1 MGKKVTQGFGSG
13 GTGHGPR
20 GPQPAG
26 EAAHCGLA
34 GGAIDHGDCTE
45 WFRDWAASLTKEAK
59 GLAEE
64 QAERDRETEEECES

>member
-26 EAAHCGLA
+26 EAAHCGPP
-34 GGAIDHGDCTE
+34 GGVIDHGDCAE
-45 WFRDWAASLTKEAK
+45 WLRDRAASLTVEAK
-59 GLAEE
+59 GLAEK
-64 QAERDRETEEECES
+64 QAERDREREECES